1 MQVLAPKIRMLIRC
15 PLRRGTDR
23 LDIDAIVVTV
33 VTRHRLL
40 TEIRAAVIGL
50 SRGPCP
56 FAVTV
61 GSTSMPIIAPD

>member
-1 MQVLAPKIRMLIRC
+1 MLIRC

-23 LDIDAIVVTV
+23 LDIDATVVTV
-33 VTRHRLL
+33 VTIVTRHRLL

-50 SRGPCP
+50 IRGPCP